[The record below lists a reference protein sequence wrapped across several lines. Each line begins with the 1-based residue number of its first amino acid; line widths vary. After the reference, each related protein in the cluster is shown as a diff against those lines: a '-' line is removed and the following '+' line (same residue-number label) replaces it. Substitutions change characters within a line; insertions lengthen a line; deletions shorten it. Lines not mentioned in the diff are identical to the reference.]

1 MSRKLFCQ
9 KPAEPNYVGV
19 TAEKR
24 FRAACVS
31 QRHIGLALAIGL
43 AAAALAACGRGPAAG
58 EPRRIAILRFEN
70 MGADMAGDWMGRALS
85 EMVTA
90 QVAGAPGVYT
100 ISSSRVHAA
109 EALLGARPATV
120 PGVSAERALA
130 LAAGANRIGYGEYTV
145 HDGRVE
151 ARLTIMDPATQR
163 VERTLEASGDLFAT
177 ASALARSIDGHAAP
191 YATRNPAALRAWV
204 DALETPDRTLMVNR
218 LDEAV
223 AADPDFAP
231 AWRRRAQLSAALGDR
246 AGALAVLDRALA
258 RGGSLAPVER
268 ARLEL
273 DAADLRGDG
282 AARYRTAASLAKLD
296 ASDPAAWRALGES
309 AMASRRYSEAA
320 VAYGKASALEPAD
333 VNSLNQRG
341 YAEAYA
347 GDLAA
352 ATAALDRYRKLR
364 PNEANPI
371 DSLGDVYLIAGRL
384 REAEAFYTEAARKS
398 PGFLAGGDW
407 FKAAMARLMTGDVA
421 GADGLAKQYLDAR
434 TAAGDP
440 TAAYRAAQWSWLA
453 GRRKAALDQLER
465 FARERESG
473 PQRDLASRAWAEAA
487 LWSLA
492 LGDRTHA
499 SEATRHA
506 ADTRGPASAAFTAMA
521 AFLTQPPASP
531 SEWAARAGLL
541 PEGQLRDFSL
551 AAALLLDRHFAAA
564 TGVLEKLRAATAPA
578 GDDAASVML
587 AWAYLMT
594 GRAADAAPLLA
605 NNPIPQPGAVSPLV
619 PFFFPRL
626 CYLRGMEA
634 EAGNRAAD
642 ARAQYALFLRLSGPD
657 PLAWGEEAR
666 ARR

>member
-1 MSRKLFCQ
+1 VYSSRRG
-9 KPAEPNYVGV
+9 Y
-19 TAEKR
+19 
-24 FRAACVS
+24 
-31 QRHIGLALAIGL
+31 ALAITL
-43 AAAALAACGRGPAAG
+43 AVAALAACGRGPAAG
-58 EPRRIAILRFEN
+58 ERQRIAILRFEN

-90 QVAGAPGVYT
+90 QLAGAPEVYA
-100 ISSSRVHAA
+100 IGSARLHAA
-109 EALLGARPATV
+109 EAVLGGRPATV

-145 HDGRVE
+145 RDGRVE
-151 ARLTIMDPATQR
+151 ARLTIENPTTHQ
-163 VERTLEASGDLFAT
+163 VERTIRAWGDLFDT
-177 ASALARSIDGHAAP
+177 ASALARAIDGHAVP

-204 DALETPDRTLMVNR
+204 DALETPDRALMVNR
-218 LDEAV
+218 LEEAV

-231 AWRRRAQLSAALGDR
+231 AWRRRAQLATALGDR

-258 RGGSLAPVER
+258 RGASLAPVER

-273 DAADLRGDG
+273 DAAELRGDA
-282 AARYRTAASLAKLD
+282 AARYRSAASLARLD
-296 ASDPAAWRALGES
+296 ASEPAAWRALGES
-309 AMASRRYSEAA
+309 AMASRHYSEAA
-320 VAYGKASALEPAD
+320 AAYGKAAALEPAD

-352 ATAALDRYRKLR
+352 ATAALGRYRKLR

-371 DSLGDVYLIAGRL
+371 DSLGDVHLIAGGL
-384 REAEAFYTEAARKS
+384 REAEAFYIEAARKNS
-398 PGFLAGGDW
+398 AFLAGGDW
-407 FKAAMARLMTGDVA
+407 FKAAIARLMTGDVA
-421 GADGLAKQYLDAR
+421 GADGLAKQYIDAR

-440 TAAYRAAQWSWLA
+440 TADYRAAQWSWLA
-453 GRRKAALDQLER
+453 GRRKAALGQLER

-473 PQRDLASRAWAEAA
+473 PQRELASRAWAEAA
-487 LWSLA
+487 VWRVA
-492 LGDRTHA
+492 LGDRTGA
-499 SEATRHA
+499 SEAAHHA
-506 ADTRGPASAAFTAMA
+506 ADTRGPASAAFAAMA

-551 AAALLLDRHFAAA
+551 AAALLLNRHFAAA
-564 TGVLEKLRAATAPA
+564 TGILEKLRAATAPA
-578 GDDAASVML
+578 GDDAASIML

-605 NNPIPQPGAVSPLV
+605 NNPIPQPGAVSPLT
-619 PFFFPRL
+619 PFFFPRFW
-626 CYLRGMEA
+626 YLRGMEA
-634 EAGNRAAD
+634 EAGNRPAD
-642 ARAQYALFLRLSGPD
+642 ARAQYALFLRLSGPE